1 MLDMARELEF
11 GGCLFVV
18 WKMSRV
24 CEDSIFLLNHLLVP
38 KFAWTQNFFGLNTF
52 LKIVYNV
59 NCWLFHFQLWSAN
72 RLGLIILH
80 LIHCSLLNH
89 WKDSYLPLQ
98 SNVSIE
104 EPEHEAP
111 PFLGDGLLQRL
122 VLFILSSLASH
133 ELHDPQELHAP
144 FTM

>member
-1 MLDMARELEF
+1 MD
-11 GGCLFVV
+11 V
-18 WKMSRV
+18 
-24 CEDSIFLLNHLLVP
+24 FLLSGKCQECAGIQFFLTQSFVGPKICLDSELFGTKHLFENSLQFELLTISFSALISQP
-38 KFAWTQNFFGLNTF
+38 PWTDYFTF
-52 LKIVYNV
+52 NS
-59 NCWLFHFQLWSAN
+59 LFPFK
-72 RLGLIILH
+72 
-80 LIHCSLLNH
+80 SLER
-89 WKDSYLPLQ
+89 YLPLQ

-111 PFLGDGLLQRL
+111 PFLGAGLLQRL